1 MKTTSLSRFQ
11 RVALA
16 VTVTTALASA
26 AMLSLPKNAIALS
39 APTAAVGVGVQ
50 YGPPSFA
57 DLAERVEPAV
67 VSIAVTGKTDVSAEM
82 NGQQFQMPQF
92 PEGGPFGDFF
102 RQFGGRV
109 PGMPGA
115 GNSAQREFQ
124 GAGSGFIISA
134 DGYVVTNNH
143 VVEHATEIGVI
154 LQDGSRYEATI
165 KGRDP
170 KTDLALLKVN
180 TDEPLPF
187 VELGNSD
194 SARVGEWVVAVGNP
208 FGLGGTVTAG
218 ILSARGRDINS
229 GPYDDYLQVDAP
241 INRGNSG
248 GPLFNNRGQVIGV
261 NSAIYSPSG
270 GSVGIGFAIPSN
282 LVRDVVAELE
292 TNGKV
297 ARGWLGVR
305 IQSLTDEIAESLGLE
320 ETHGALVAGV
330 EPGSPA
336 ALGGVKPGDVIV
348 SLNGEKLDDFKD
360 LSKLVANAKAGSD
373 STLQVKRQGET
384 HKLTVEIGNMPDD
397 GVKVA
402 LADDAASDDTAKL
415 GVYLSELT
423 PEARQRFRIGKDTE
437 GVLVTGVQQGSP
449 AAKAGIEAGQVI
461 NMVGQQ
467 TVKSPEDV
475 VFQVKQA
482 AAEKKSSVLL
492 MLEHNGMQRFVAVKF
507 ARA

>member
-1 MKTTSLSRFQ
+1 MRTRSLSRFQ

-16 VTVTTALASA
+16 ATVATALASA
-26 AMLSLPKNAIALS
+26 AMLSLPQKALAVS
-39 APTAAVGVGVQ
+39 VPPGAVGAGVQ

-57 DLAERVEPAV
+57 DLAERVEQAV
-67 VSIAVTGKTDVSAEM
+67 VSIMVSGKTEVAAEM

-92 PEGGPFGDFF
+92 PEGSPFSDFF
-102 RQFGGRV
+102 EQFRGRV

-115 GNSAQREFQ
+115 GDSAQREFQ

-143 VVEHATEIGVI
+143 VVEHASEIGVI
-154 LQDGSRYEATI
+154 LQDGKRYEATI

-180 TDEPLPF
+180 TDAPLPF
-187 VELGNSD
+187 VELGDSD

-218 ILSARGRDINS
+218 ILSARGRDIQS

-261 NSAIYSPSG
+261 NSAIYSPTG

-282 LVRDVVAELE
+282 LVRDVVAELQ

-297 ARGWLGVR
+297 ARGWLGVQ
-305 IQSLTDEIAESLGLE
+305 IQPLTDEIAESLGLSK
-320 ETHGALVAGV
+320 TNGALVAGV

-360 LSKLVANAKAGSD
+360 LPKLVARAEAGSE
-373 STLQVKRQGET
+373 STLQVKRQGEIRD
-384 HKLTVEIGNMPDD
+384 LEVMIGNMPDD
-397 GVKVA
+397 DVKVA
-402 LADDAASDDTAKL
+402 LTDDAASDDTPRL

-423 PEARQRFRIGKDTE
+423 PEARQQYRIGKETE
-437 GVLVTGVQQGSP
+437 GVLVAGVQQGSP
-449 AAKAGIEAGQVI
+449 AEKAGIEAGQVI

-467 TVKSPEDV
+467 PVKSPQDV
-475 VFQVKQA
+475 ISQVKQA

-492 MLEHNGMQRFVAVKF
+492 MVVQNGMQRFVAVKF